1 MSPLAKRPVKKVVKK
16 TATPPAKA
24 PAAKSPAAG
33 KPAVAKRPAPG
44 APAKA
49 APPKS
54 PIRMGVSDEKLAPA
68 RAARAGLEGKINQDL
83 INVIYKAADELGMPP
98 WKLLTTAKLEGLVDD
113 RSGAYTGPAIAD
125 LPGLTPEQKK
135 VVQKV
140 LDAYVRPKK

>member
-16 TATPPAKA
+16 TATPAAKKPAGKA
-24 PAAKSPAAG
+24 PAAK
-33 KPAVAKRPAPG
+33 KPSVASRPAPG
-44 APAKA
+44 AARKA
-49 APPKS
+49 APPKP
-54 PIRMGVSDEKLAPA
+54 PIRRGVSDEKLAPA
-68 RAARAGLEGKINQDL
+68 RPARLGLEGKINQDL

-98 WKLLTTAKLEGLVDD
+98 WKLLSTAKLEGLVDD

-135 VVQKV
+135 VVQRV